1 MYWQEQFGM
10 VLAEAMASGTPV
22 ISTMSGSIPEVVGD
36 AAVLIPPG
44 DYNALAD
51 NVMKLIEDSAIR
63 DDFSKKGRARAE
75 EVFNSKTIANDF
87 LDVMNQIAM

>member
-1 MYWQEQFGM
+1 M

-36 AAVLIPPG
+36 SAVLIPPG

-51 NVMKLIEDSAIR
+51 NVRKLIEDRAMR
-63 DDFSKKGRARAE
+63 DDFSKKARARAE
-75 EVFNSKTIANDF
+75 EMFNSKKVANDF
-87 LDVMNQIAM
+87 LDVMREI